1 MSFWK
6 RIIEFN
12 DKYFPGWREN
22 KELIFFSNAIAGEV
36 GELCGLVKRLYGGGT
51 NKHPP
56 VTRCDLVFEII
67 DYMIYSI
74 LFLELLGI
82 SEDSFRFY
90 FDLKMNQLYERMN
103 RRDEDG

>member
-12 DKYFPGWREN
+12 DKYFPGWRKN

-56 VTRCDLVFEII
+56 ISQSDLVFEVVDI
-67 DYMIYSI
+67 MIYCI
-74 LFLELLGI
+74 LFLESLGI
-82 SEDSFRFY
+82 SEDSFQLY